1 MASKNKINF
10 DPQADFNG
18 DNLDEL
24 CDLLIG
30 EIMEYRLEAGNYDE
44 NSSFHDYLEGAIAA
58 REVVLSRLG
67 VSSEFWGGD
76 C

>member
-10 DPQADFNG
+10 DPQADYNA
-18 DNLDEL
+18 DTLDEL

-30 EIMEYRLEAGNYDE
+30 EIMEYRLEASNYDE
-44 NSSFHDYLEGAIAA
+44 NNGFHDYLMGSIAA